1 MLRVFLLVTTLVS
14 FSATAWASPGVD
26 KLLNAEKAPVGVVF
40 EVVEGDQFALDWAL
54 PHIKAQSERLKAR
67 FPAIKIAVV
76 THGNEQ
82 FGLAKSLESPK
93 AERIKTLAASLSQ
106 SGTPVHVCGGHADA
120 RGISHDIF
128 PEYTEVAPS
137 GPARI
142 TAYRNEGYALVI
154 LQKP

>member
-1 MLRVFLLVTTLVS
+1 
-14 FSATAWASPGVD
+14 
-26 KLLNAEKAPVGVVF
+26 
-40 EVVEGDQFALDWAL
+40 VVEGDQFALDWAL

-93 AERIKTLAASLSQ
+93 AERIKTLAARLSQ

-120 RGISHDIF
+120 RGIPHECGGHADARGISHDIF
-128 PEYTEVAPS
+128 PEYIEVAPS

>member
-1 MLRVFLLVTTLVS
+1 M
-14 FSATAWASPGVD
+14 
-26 KLLNAEKAPVGVVF
+26 
-40 EVVEGDQFALDWAL
+40 VEGDQFALDWAL
-54 PHIKAQSERLKAR
+54 PHIQAQSERLKAR

-128 PEYTEVAPS
+128 PEYIEVAPS